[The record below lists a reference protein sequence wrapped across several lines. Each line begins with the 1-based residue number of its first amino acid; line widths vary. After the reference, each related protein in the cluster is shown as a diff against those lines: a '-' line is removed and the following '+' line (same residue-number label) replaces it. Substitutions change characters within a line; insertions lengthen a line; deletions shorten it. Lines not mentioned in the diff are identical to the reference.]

1 MNCESGHECGCGGC
15 GPGTGDCCGGVQ
27 RLTPRRIYN
36 RPGLTT
42 LDYRVGTYAGFY
54 ASMQAR
60 LATMEV
66 DGIAADGQ
74 TPLRLRPL
82 AGLTTRDKD
91 DLSLGLLDA
100 WASVGDVLSFYQER
114 IANEGYLGTATER
127 RSVLE
132 LANLVGYRLR
142 PGVAASAYLA
152 YSVDDNQADPV
163 SVPAGARSQSIPGPD
178 EQPQFF
184 ETSEEL
190 IARREWND
198 LRARR
203 LMPQAI
209 DRYTVM
215 LLDELHV
222 SGVNSGLRPG
232 DKLLYIFSE
241 DGSDAAVRTVD
252 GVDTRF
258 EDSRSLVRLKPPAAA
273 VRAFAGLLLDFTDKL
288 AALPATTPRMELLAR
303 CRRVLAALRLNA
315 QTWVPEI
322 SVIVRGQSDAEVEK
336 LLRELDM
343 EIVKVLQSDSSG
355 NRLIPLTPQLRACVL
370 LLLDFMREASALPP
384 STGGRGSVLAR
395 SDEILAAVR
404 QGTQTAPQH
413 WASEISDIEGDD
425 LAQDVQELLS
435 ELEDG
440 IAKVLQ
446 SGVGMPATS
455 PEAFVAAL
463 LVERKPQPRN
473 SLSLRRSLAESFGT
487 PQLQQAFTLKSAGNG
502 STPPR
507 GFSEYA
513 DAGTQLLLNFAPL
526 LREGYYAAWS
536 GATLN
541 DKPPPLRN
549 VYALRARMALFG
561 ATAGKLARYYDGTEK
576 IEDPNADPDTDT
588 DDVPKAKPLPA
599 GTLKPQDQWGEWR
612 YAGDERGDNAFL
624 EHAND
629 NLAVDGYVLMRAG
642 GDCRVLR
649 ITALATA
656 PRTAYGLS
664 GPSTR
669 LELSTPDGQDWRR
682 VTNDQGVMDT
692 IEALRITQFYLQSEA
707 LPLAQRPISED
718 VSGREIQLDGLYKE
732 LRSGRWAVVS
742 GERSDIA
749 EVAGVRTAELMMITA
764 VRHGYDPALPGDTA
778 HTTLSFKTA
787 LAYRYRRASVAVHG
801 NVVQAT
807 HGATVEEV
815 LGSGDGAQ
823 PLQSFALKQPPVT
836 YVAAPTAA
844 GAASTLQVRVN
855 EVTWHEANALSE
867 LAPASRGFVSHTD
880 DAGTVT
886 LTFGDG
892 VNGQRLPSG
901 VQNIKARY
909 RSGIG
914 AAGNVRAG
922 QISQLQTRP
931 QGIKGVV
938 NPLRASGGAGRE
950 SRDLARENAPLSVLA
965 LERLVSVSDYA
976 DFSRRFA
983 GIAKAT
989 AVQASDGTRQL
1000 VFLSIAG
1007 VDDAPIDKDSDLYRN
1022 LLLALRRHG
1031 DPDQPVRVESRELV
1045 ALVLSANI
1053 QLLPDYH
1060 WEPVASAVRAQLLDQ
1075 FGFQRRRL
1083 GQPALRCEI
1092 VAVIQAV
1099 AGVAYVDVDAFGG
1112 VASMGTR
1119 KDRGGP
1125 RELPTQADIAGDVLD
1140 IALPGAGLAYK
1151 RGARRGDVPAF
1162 PGGRDR
1168 HGRLRPAQ
1176 LAIFLP
1182 GVPDTITLNQRS

>member
-15 GPGTGDCCGGVQ
+15 GQGACDCCSGVQ
-27 RLTPRRIYN
+27 RLTPRRIHN
-36 RPGLTT
+36 RPGLAT

-60 LATMEV
+60 LATVEV
-66 DGIAADGQ
+66 DGLAADGQ

-91 DLSLGLLDA
+91 DFSLGLLDA

-258 EDSRSLVRLKPPAAA
+258 EDSRSLVRLKP
-273 VRAFAGLLLDFTDKL
+273 L
-288 AALPATTPRMELLAR
+288 AA
-303 CRRVLAALRLNA
+303 
-315 QTWVPEI
+315 
-322 SVIVRGQSDAEVEK
+322 K
-336 LLRELDM
+336 
-343 EIVKVLQSDSSG
+343 
-355 NRLIPLTPQLRACVL
+355 LRACVEL
-370 LLLDFMREASALPP
+370 LLAFMAKVTRLPP
-384 STGGRGSVLAR
+384 ATGGRGAVLER
-395 SDEILAAVR
+395 SEEILATVR
-404 QGTQTAPQH
+404 LGTQIAPQH
-413 WASEISDIEGDD
+413 WAPNISDVGENLADD
-425 LAQDVQELLS
+425 VLKLLD
-435 ELEDG
+435 ELESG
-440 IAKVLQ
+440 VEKVLQ
-446 SGVGMPATS
+446 GSGRSVAATS
-455 PEAFVAAL
+455 PEAFVAPL
-463 LVERKPQPRN
+463 LVERKQQPRN
-473 SLSLRRSLAESFGT
+473 SLSLQRSLAESFGT
-487 PQLQQAFTLKSAGNG
+487 PQLQQALTLKIAGNG
-502 STPPR
+502 DTTPR

-576 IEDPNADPDTDT
+576 IEDPNADPDTDP

-599 GTLKPQDQWGEWR
+599 GTLKPQDEWGEWR

-629 NLAVDGYVLMRAG
+629 NLAVDGYVLLRAD

-649 ITALATA
+649 VTALATA

-669 LELSTPDGQDWRR
+669 LELSTPDGTDWRR
-682 VTNDQGVMDT
+682 VTNGQGGMDT

-707 LPLAQRPISED
+707 LPLAQRPISKD

-823 PLQSFALKQPPVT
+823 PLQSFALKQPPLT

-855 EVTWHEANALSE
+855 EVTWHEATALSE

-989 AVQASDGTRQL
+989 AVQASDGARQL

-1022 LLLALRRHG
+1022 LLLALQRHG
-1031 DPDQPVRVESRELV
+1031 DPDQPVRVESRELI

-1060 WEPVASAVRAQLLDQ
+1060 WEPVTSAVRARLLDQ

-1092 VAVIQAV
+1092 VAAIQAV

-1151 RGARRGDVPAF
+1151 RGASRGDVAAF

-1168 HGRLRPAQ
+1168 YGRLRPAQ

>member
-1 MNCESGHECGCGGC
+1 MTCESGHDCTCGGC
-15 GPGTGDCCGGVQ
+15 APGACDCCGGVQ
-27 RLTPRRIYN
+27 RLTPRPVHN
-36 RPGLTT
+36 RPGLGA
-42 LDYRVGTYAGFY
+42 LDYRVGTHAGFY

-66 DGIAADGQ
+66 DGLAADGQ

-82 AGLTTRDKD
+82 GGLTTRAAD
-91 DLSLGLLDA
+91 DFSLGLLDA

-132 LANLVGYRLR
+132 LARLVGYRLR

-152 YSVDDNQADPV
+152 YTVDDNQADPV

-190 IARREWND
+190 VARREWND

-203 LMPQAI
+203 LMPQYI
-209 DRYTVM
+209 DGYTVM
-215 LLDELHV
+215 LLDELHL

-252 GVDTRF
+252 GVDTQF
-258 EDSRSLVRLKPPAAA
+258 EDSRSLVRLKP
-273 VRAFAGLLLDFTDKL
+273 L
-288 AALPATTPRMELLAR
+288 AA
-303 CRRVLAALRLNA
+303 
-315 QTWVPEI
+315 
-322 SVIVRGQSDAEVEK
+322 K
-336 LLRELDM
+336 
-343 EIVKVLQSDSSG
+343 
-355 NRLIPLTPQLRACVL
+355 LRACLVL
-370 LLLDFMREASALPP
+370 LLEFIAKVTALLAA
-384 STGGRGSVLAR
+384 TGGRSGVLAR
-395 SDEILAAVR
+395 SEEILAAVR
-404 QGTQTAPQH
+404 LGTQMAPQH
-413 WASEISDIEGDD
+413 WAPNIGDGEGEDPAPEI
-425 LAQDVQELLS
+425 QKLLT
-435 ELEDG
+435 ELETG
-440 IAKVLQ
+440 IAAVLQ
-446 SGVGMPATS
+446 GGSRSVPATS
-455 PEAFVAAL
+455 PEAFVGAL
-463 LVERKPQPRN
+463 LVERKTQPRN
-473 SLSLRRSLAESFGT
+473 SLSLRRSLAESFAT
-487 PQLQQAFTLKSAGNG
+487 PQAQQTLKLMAAGNG
-502 STPPR
+502 DTSR

-513 DAGTQLLLNFAPL
+513 DPGTQLLLNFAPL

-541 DKPPPLRN
+541 ERPPPLRN

-576 IEDPNADPDTDT
+576 APDADADA
-588 DDVPKAKPLPA
+588 KAFPA
-599 GTLKPQDQWGEWR
+599 GTLKPQDEWGEWR

-629 NLAVDGYVLMRAG
+629 NLAVDGYVLLHTG

-669 LELSTPDGQDWRR
+669 LDLSTPDGQDWRR
-682 VTNDQGVMDT
+682 VSNGQGEPDT
-692 IEALRITQFYLQSEA
+692 IEALRTTQFYLQSEA
-707 LPLAQRPISED
+707 LPLAQRPIADD
-718 VSGREIQLDGLYKE
+718 VAGREIQLDGLYKE
-732 LRSGRWAVVS
+732 LRSGRWVVVS
-742 GERSDIA
+742 GERTDIA

-764 VRHGYDPALPGDTA
+764 VRHGYDPNLPGDTA
-778 HTTLSFKTA
+778 HTTLSFKTG

-823 PLQSFALKQPPVT
+823 ALQRFTLKQPPLT
-836 YVAAPTAA
+836 FVAAPTAA

-855 EVTWHEANALSE
+855 EVTWHEADSLSE
-867 LAPASRGFVSHTD
+867 LAAAARSFVCDTD
-880 DAGTVT
+880 DAGAVT

-901 VQNIKARY
+901 VQNLKARY

-938 NPLRASGGAGRE
+938 NPLRASGGGGRE

-983 GIAKAT
+983 GIAKAS
-989 AVQASDGTRQL
+989 AVQASDGARQL
-1000 VFLSIAG
+1000 VHVSIAG
-1007 VDDAPIDKDSDLYRN
+1007 VDDAPIDNDSDLYRN
-1022 LLLALRRHG
+1022 LLLALQRHG
-1031 DPDQPVRVESRELV
+1031 DPDQPVRVEMRELI
-1045 ALVLSANI
+1045 ALVLSANV

-1060 WEPVASAVRAQLLDQ
+1060 WEPVAGAVRAQLLDQ

-1092 VAVIQAV
+1092 VAAIQAV
-1099 AGVAYVDVDAFGG
+1099 PGVAYVDVDAFGG
-1112 VASMGTR
+1112 VASRGTL

-1125 RELPTQADIAGDVLD
+1125 RELPTQAAIAREIIDIAQ
-1140 IALPGAGLAYK
+1140 PGAGAAHK
-1151 RGARRGDVPAF
+1151 HAAGRGDVPAF
-1162 PGGRDR
+1162 AGGRDR